1 MSVTTKNR
9 ELRPHTYTG
18 GAGTS
23 QDMQKKFKAGCMK
36 NEERTFEEALQ
47 CQQQNSLSC
56 LISMEDAA
64 FVIHSPLG
72 CAGCVATVND
82 GYKVGQFHAGAKVL
96 KNARYVV
103 TNLDQKDVILGGE
116 RKLRNGIEEVYNR
129 YHPKMIFI
137 FTSCAS
143 GIIGEDID
151 AVAES
156 MQPDYDA
163 VIVPIHCEGF
173 KSRIMSTGFDAVF
186 NALSEYVLKDEHPVK
201 DPHLLNVFAST
212 YIGVPD
218 QREIARMLAAIDLVP
233 NYIPFYSNY
242 EKIKKIPT
250 AVASVS
256 LCHVFADGFM
266 QWLDEKYNI
275 PYSLTEMPLGSK
287 NTEEWFLDVARL
299 VGREEQAKT
308 FLKSEK
314 ERVEPEIERMKKTL
328 AGKKA
333 FICAGSSRSTAAA
346 RLIQDFDM
354 QLVAIQTPHYDEVV
368 APKIGKLIEEY
379 GEDFVIDISSLQPFE
394 QANLINRLKPDLFIG
409 LSNWAIKQGIPT
421 THVLD
426 SKHVTMG
433 YQGLLFLGQR
443 MEDALLNSGLNKK
456 LAEHRPLRY
465 KESWYE
471 ENPFKYLV

>member
-186 NALSEYVLKDEHPVK
+186 NALSEYR
-201 DPHLLNVFAST
+201 
-212 YIGVPD
+212 I
-218 QREIARMLAAIDLVP
+218 RERLPECWRQSIWYPIIFR
-233 NYIPFYSNY
+233 S
-242 EKIKKIPT
+242 IPT
-250 AVASVS
+250 MRRLRKFPQRLPLFPSAMCVQTVS
-256 LCHVFADGFM
+256 CSGWM
-266 QWLDEKYNI
+266 KNI
-275 PYSLTEMPLGSK
+275 
-287 NTEEWFLDVARL
+287 
-299 VGREEQAKT
+299 T
-308 FLKSEK
+308 FPIL
-314 ERVEPEIERMKKTL
+314 
-328 AGKKA
+328 
-333 FICAGSSRSTAAA
+333 
-346 RLIQDFDM
+346 
-354 QLVAIQTPHYDEVV
+354 
-368 APKIGKLIEEY
+368 
-379 GEDFVIDISSLQPFE
+379 
-394 QANLINRLKPDLFIG
+394 
-409 LSNWAIKQGIPT
+409 
-421 THVLD
+421 
-426 SKHVTMG
+426 
-433 YQGLLFLGQR
+433 
-443 MEDALLNSGLNKK
+443 
-456 LAEHRPLRY
+456 
-465 KESWYE
+465 
-471 ENPFKYLV
+471 